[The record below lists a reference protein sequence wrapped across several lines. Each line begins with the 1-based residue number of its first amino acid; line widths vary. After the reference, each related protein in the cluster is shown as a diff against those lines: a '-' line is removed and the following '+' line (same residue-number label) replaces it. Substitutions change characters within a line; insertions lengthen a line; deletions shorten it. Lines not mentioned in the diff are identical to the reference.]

1 MTRAWKARMLPLHH
15 TRINDNHK
23 VYLPDCQVSLRGLE
37 PPRINSLEPKPS
49 ASTNSATATN
59 RPTRTRTWDNRLEGG
74 GYIHL
79 TMGPLVVP
87 IAASPEPLRGLPQLI
102 TLFRCHQHNHH
113 TGLQ

>member
-1 MTRAWKARMLPLHH
+1 MYTSPLERVTRIELVTRAWKARMLPLHH

-79 TMGPLVVP
+79 TMGPKGG
-87 IAASPEPLRGLPQLI
+87 SYR
-102 TLFRCHQHNHH
+102 R
-113 TGLQ
+113 